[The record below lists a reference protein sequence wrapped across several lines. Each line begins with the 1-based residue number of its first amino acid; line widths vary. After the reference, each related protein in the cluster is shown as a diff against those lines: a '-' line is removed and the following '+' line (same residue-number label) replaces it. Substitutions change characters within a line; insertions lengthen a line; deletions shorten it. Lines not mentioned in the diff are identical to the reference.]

1 MELVSRIFNLIK
13 VHINFST
20 LRLENEM
27 GDFSGTK
34 ENKRPKQSTETACNN
49 DKLSQ
54 YYANLEIPY
63 GSDIQKAKKAWKQMM
78 KQYHPD
84 LHAKDPE
91 KQQNATIL
99 AQELT
104 NAYNGIKKALKL
116 KNSC

>member
-20 LRLENEM
+20 LMSENEM
-27 GDFSGTK
+27 EDFSDTE
-34 ENKRPKQSTETACNN
+34 ENTRPKQSTDSACNN
-49 DKLSQ
+49 DKLRQ

-63 GSDIQKAKKAWKQMM
+63 GSDIQKAKNAWKQMM

-104 NAYNGIKKALKL
+104 NAFNGIKNALKF
-116 KNSC
+116 KN

>member
-13 VHINFST
+13 VHINFSA
-20 LRLENEM
+20 LERESEM
-27 GDFSGTK
+27 EDFSYT
-34 ENKRPKQSTETACNN
+34 EEEKRQNPKTETDGN
-49 DKLSQ
+49 DEKLRQ

-63 GSDIQKAKKAWKQMM
+63 GSDILTVKKAWKKMM

-99 AQELT
+99 TQELT
-104 NAYNGIKKALKL
+104 HAYNGIKNAFKL
-116 KNSC
+116 KNSP